1 MNRCL
6 GLLFMGIVSVAC
18 SQESA
23 AGTDLSLPGDLG
35 VPSDLAAL
43 PDDAVTLDQAMMDGG
58 VTGPTLSLI
67 AGGLGGRGSQDGL
80 GAAAR
85 FNYPRGAA
93 LDGAGN
99 LYLAD
104 SENGTIRKVVI
115 ATGAVTTLAGFP
127 GAYGLKD
134 GVGADARFKRPFE
147 AVLDNTGN
155 HG

>member
-6 GLLFMGIVSVAC
+6 GLLLMGLVSVAC
-18 SQESA
+18 SQESS
-23 AGTDLSLPGDLG
+23 AGADLALPGDLG
-35 VPSDLAAL
+35 APDDLAAL
-43 PDDAVTLDQAMMDGG
+43 PDDAANPDQAMMDGA
-58 VTGPTLSLI
+58 VSGPTLSLI
-67 AGGLGGRGSQDGL
+67 AGGLGGKGFQDGL

-85 FNYPRGAA
+85 FNNPGGAV

-104 SENGTIRKVVI
+104 IANNTIRKVVV